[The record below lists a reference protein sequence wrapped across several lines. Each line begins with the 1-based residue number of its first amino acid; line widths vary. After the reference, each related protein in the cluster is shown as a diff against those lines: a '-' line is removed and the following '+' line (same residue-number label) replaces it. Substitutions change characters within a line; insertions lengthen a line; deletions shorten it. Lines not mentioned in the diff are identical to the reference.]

1 MKYVITCDKKESDFQ
16 IIFPFQ
22 FPPVNLGSK
31 ENCGCNNIA
40 EENYAF
46 PGLLIYQL
54 LCLKLLRTV
63 NIRIN
68 RFYTDMVFK
77 KN

>member
-46 PGLLIYQL
+46 PGLTYISVAL
-54 LCLKLLRTV
+54 LEIIE
-63 NIRIN
+63 NS
-68 RFYTDMVFK
+68 
-77 KN
+77 